1 MYKGTLEPY
10 HSMEKCLDEKCQ
22 EACCPE
28 KDINKGPA
36 GTGAQPGS
44 CLKVSLIV
52 TVILSIA
59 F

>member
-1 MYKGTLEPY
+1 MYKGTVEPY
-10 HSMEKCLDEKCQ
+10 HSVEKCLNEKCK

-44 CLKVSLIV
+44 CLKVSLFV
-52 TVILSIA
+52 NVILGFA